1 MKAILSLLRNAIL
14 INLVLLLV
22 AGLFCLVFRLNTL
35 YQYGTVL
42 RYVGL
47 GVFLVALL
55 TLAGGITTEPMDLA
69 AFSATGAGDTS
80 DHIKRIHSERGQR
93 HGCIFLLVNVLL

>member
-14 INLVLLLV
+14 IDLVLLLV
-22 AGLFCLVFRLNTL
+22 AGLFYLVFRLNIL

-69 AFSATGAGDTS
+69 AFSVMGAG
-80 DHIKRIHSERGQR
+80 GYQR
-93 HGCIFLLVNVLL
+93 SYQTDPF

>member
-14 INLVLLLV
+14 IDLVLLLV
-22 AGLFCLVFRLNTL
+22 AGLFYLVFRLNIL

-69 AFSATGAGDTS
+69 AFSVTGAGDTS
-80 DHIKRIHSERGQR
+80 DHIKRIHEERGKR
-93 HGCIFLLVNVLL
+93 HVCFFLLVNVLL